1 VLHQNRQLLLREA
14 PECRILPSGSFLNE
28 LPERLYVVDNNFPL
42 SQNLETESD
51 GEYKVLNVVHI
62 GDTQG
67 NEWFTHVDCVATS
80 TKAGLPFVPSDYT
93 WALGL

>member
-1 VLHQNRQLLLREA
+1 LKINNKDIQRQQFTTGVGQTGA
-14 PECRILPSGSFLNE
+14 
-28 LPERLYVVDNNFPL
+28 NFPL

-62 GDTQG
+62 GDTRG

-80 TKAGLPFVPSDYT
+80 TQAGLPFVPSDYT